1 MFSIIESSI
10 FIPVISTP
18 FIKQRWHC
26 QITFQHLQAISLITS
41 FVLPSSCCQHPS
53 CKQLV
58 YHPKSRLAVL
68 ANNLRHTQIR
78 VSDEIFRNGKVDLE
92 NTSEQDISLN
102 CQLGYDPLAIV
113 PIRIQTLGPV
123 YQVLVYKNSIQIW
136 SPNISIPENPSIIQ
150 KIDIFTYL
158 FHLNWQGQ

>member
-102 CQLGYDPLAIV
+102 CQPDSDMIHQQLSQLEFKHQDLYIRFLFTKIV
-113 PIRIQTLGPV
+113 SKYGPQTYPFRKTR
-123 YQVLVYKNSIQIW
+123 QSFRRQI
-136 SPNISIPENPSIIQ
+136 SSH
-150 KIDIFTYL
+150 IF
-158 FHLNWQGQ
+158 FI